1 MNYNDWIRG
10 TYQGY
15 KDPTEYNEPPR
26 YCEICDIEEEKT
38 YFIDDTCICEDCHEE
53 EETNENNN

>member
-10 TYQGY
+10 TYKNY
-15 KDPTEYNEPPR
+15 EDPTYYNEPSR
-26 YCEICDIEEEKT
+26 YCEICDIAEEKT

>member
-1 MNYNDWIRG
+1 MNYNEWIKG

-15 KDPTEYNEPPR
+15 EDPTHYNEKPR

-38 YFIDDTCICEDCHEE
+38 YFIDGTCICEDCHEE
-53 EETNENNN
+53 KETNENNN